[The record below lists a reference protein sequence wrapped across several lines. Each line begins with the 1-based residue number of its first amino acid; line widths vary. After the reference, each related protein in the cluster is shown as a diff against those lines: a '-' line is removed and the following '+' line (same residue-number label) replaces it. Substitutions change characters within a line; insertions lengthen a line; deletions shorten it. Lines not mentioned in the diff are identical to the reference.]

1 MGVLVKIGFAQINT
15 IVGDFAG
22 NARKIARA
30 AEDLESRGAQII
42 LTPELSLTGY
52 PPQDLLFKSDFVPRN
67 LAALDELHRRVGKA
81 ALLIGCVDVN
91 PSGNGRPF
99 FNTAAVLEKG
109 RPVRKVFKSLLPT
122 YDVFDEA
129 RYFEPG
135 PAPVPVEI
143 GGHRIGVTICED
155 IWTPE
160 YLPRGLYSCDPVHD
174 LVTAGAAAIVNLSAS
189 PFQVG
194 KPALRREMIR
204 RQAGRHRVPFFY
216 CNAIG
221 GNDQLVFDGY
231 SLAATADGVI
241 WVQAPGFQEG
251 TFVLDIGDMNH
262 EVEFRSEGTGGAKP
276 KVTVLN
282 PWPSEAM
289 AREDMADLRDALVL
303 GLRDYMAKCG
313 FRTAVLGLSGGID
326 SAVTACLAV
335 QALGAANVK
344 GVAMPSEFSSGHSIE
359 DALQLAAN
367 LGMECLEI
375 PIAGSFD
382 AFKEQMSG
390 AFSGKPEDI
399 TEENMQA
406 RLRGLTLM
414 SLSNK
419 FGHLLLTTGNK
430 SELAVGYCTLYG
442 DMCGGL
448 AVISDL
454 PKTTVYRLAEFL
466 NADARRELIPE
477 RTITKPP
484 SAELRP
490 DQTDQ
495 DTLPPYEVLDE
506 ILRLYVEENLGAEE
520 LIRRGFD
527 EETVHWVLR
536 RVDLN
541 EYKREQAAPGLKV
554 TGRAFGIG
562 RRMPLAQK
570 FNPKIIT

>member
-143 GGHRIGVTICED
+143 GSHRIGVTICED

-241 WVQAPGFQEG
+241 WIQAPGFQEG

-262 EVEFRSEGTGGAKP
+262 EVEFRGHAVDGAKP

-282 PWPSEAM
+282 PWPSEAT

-344 GVAMPSEFSSGHSIE
+344 GVAMPSEFSSGHSLE

-570 FNPKIIT
+570 FHPKIIT